1 MGTGMTDRSCI
12 VDVFENYF
20 GVGVASLTPEDVAA
34 LPRDQAGEL
43 VEMIDAFLESA
54 SVEAVHPEAISL
66 DGLCNP
72 IIVADDPSEPTT
84 TRRAKQVALMHREV
98 MIPMQPLIVDFDLS
112 GARYP
117 AALLR
122 WVKAN
127 ATLLREHVF
136 TLAARPNIL
145 VVHGEKKVRALV
157 GSLVDELMKPEHA
170 TLRER
175 LRLQTD
181 TTEEEVRSTIDAS
194 LYSVLSD
201 MGTAAHASANLG
213 FVDNDA
219 AALHEFVL
227 GALPKE
233 GLGADGRARHA
244 NLLKGLTLPSIDSV
258 RDEDFVGIRQDSEG
272 FAEFRGALGRVLART
287 DAGVIAGGGLD
298 AEFRDNLDEIRWR
311 AELLRKEVGKKAFR
325 KWFGPTLGSVTIGG
339 VVSTSAAAMTDLASS
354 GAASPAGLAAR
365 LGTTVALATLAAIM
379 LESSPTRKQ
388 RLLRFYEV
396 LLEEER

>member
-1 MGTGMTDRSCI
+1 MTDRTCI
-12 VDVFENYF
+12 VDVFENHF
-20 GVGVASLTPEDVAA
+20 GVSVASPSPDDVASLPPSQV
-34 LPRDQAGEL
+34 GEL

-98 MIPMQPLIVDFDLS
+98 MIPMQPLMVDFDIS

-122 WVKAN
+122 WVRAN

-145 VVHGEKKVRALV
+145 LVHGEEKVRTLV

-170 TLRER
+170 ALRDR
-175 LRLQTD
+175 LRLQSD
-181 TTEEEVRSTIDAS
+181 TTDEEVRSTIDAS
-194 LYSVLSD
+194 LCSVLSD
-201 MGTAAHASANLG
+201 IGTAAHASANLG

-244 NLLKGLTLPSIDSV
+244 NLLKELELPSIDSV
-258 RDEDFVGIRQDSEG
+258 SDEDFIGIRQDSEG

-287 DAGVIAGGGLD
+287 DAGVVAGGQID
-298 AEFRDNLDEIRWR
+298 AAFRDNLDEIRWR
-311 AELLRKEVGKKAFR
+311 AELLRTEVGKKAFR
-325 KWFGPTLGSVTIGG
+325 KWFGPAVGSVTIGG
-339 VVSTSAAAMTDLASS
+339 VVSTSAAAMADLASA
-354 GAASPAGLAAR
+354 GTASPAGLVAR
-365 LGTTVALATLAAIM
+365 LGTTVVLATLAAIM
-379 LESSPTRKQ
+379 LESSPTRQK